1 MIHRNIEHYLWTE
14 IYRPKKIADCILP
27 ERLKTPFQEYVTQN
41 NIPNLLL
48 SGGAGVGKTTVAKAM
63 CEEIGCDYLVINGS
77 DESGID
83 TFRVKI
89 KNFASSMSLA
99 GGRKVII
106 IDEADYLNPN
116 STQPALRNAIEEFAG
131 NCSFIFTCNFK
142 NRIIDPLHS
151 RCAVVE
157 FTLKN
162 NEKAQMASQF
172 FKRIQSV
179 LQSEKVEYEDKV
191 VVELVKKH
199 FPDFR
204 RVINEF
210 QRYSQFGKIDSGIL
224 SQIVDVSIGDIVKY
238 IKEKDF
244 GAIRKWVASNDIDAT
259 VFFRK
264 LYDNL
269 YDVLKPQSIP
279 QAVLILAD
287 YQYKQAFVA
296 DQEINTVACLTELMV
311 GCEFK

>member
-1 MIHRNIEHYLWTE
+1 MQHLLWTE
-14 IYRPKKIADCILP
+14 AHRPKTIEECILP
-27 ERLKTPFQEYVTQN
+27 ERLKKPFQEYVN
-41 NIPNLLL
+41 SEKIPHLLL

-63 CEEIGCDYLVINGS
+63 CNQIDADYIMINGS

-83 TFRVKI
+83 VFRTKI
-89 KNFASSMSLA
+89 KNFASSMSFT

-116 STQPALRNAIEEFAG
+116 STQPALRNAMEEFAS

-151 RCAVVE
+151 RCAVVD

-162 NEKAQMASQF
+162 DEKSKMAGQF
-172 FKRIQSV
+172 FKRIQSI
-179 LQSEKVEYEDKV
+179 LQSENVEYEDKV
-191 VVELVKKH
+191 IAELIKKH

-204 RVINEF
+204 RILNEL
-210 QRYSQFGKIDSGIL
+210 QRYSQFGKIDVGIL
-224 SQIVDVSIGDIVKY
+224 AQIGDISIAEITKHL
-238 IKEKDF
+238 KNKDF
-244 GAIRKWVASNDIDAT
+244 GAIRKWVATADFDAAT
-259 VFFRK
+259 LYRK

-269 YDVLKPQSIP
+269 YEVLQPQSIP
-279 QAVLILAD
+279 QAVIILAD

-296 DQEINTVACLTELMV
+296 DAEINTVACLTELMV
-311 GCEFK
+311 SVEFL

>member
-1 MIHRNIEHYLWTE
+1 MEHLLWTE
-14 IYRPKKIADCILP
+14 AYRPKTIADCILP
-27 ERLKTPFQEYVTQN
+27 ERLKKPFQEYVNQK

-48 SGGAGVGKTTVAKAM
+48 AGGAGVGKTTVAKAM
-63 CEEIGCDYLVINGS
+63 CEEIGCDYMVINGS

-83 TFRVKI
+83 TFRSKI
-89 KNFASSMSLA
+89 KTYASSMSLS

-116 STQPALRNAIEEFAG
+116 STQPALRNAIEEFAS

-151 RCAVVE
+151 RCAVID
-157 FTLKN
+157 FGLKN
-162 NEKAQMASQF
+162 DEKSEMAGQF
-172 FKRIQSV
+172 FKRVSGI
-179 LQSEKVEYEDKV
+179 LQSEKVEFEPKV
-191 VVELVKKH
+191 IAELVKKH

-204 RVINEF
+204 RVINEL
-210 QRYSQFGKIDSGIL
+210 QRFSKFGKIDTGVL
-224 SQIVDVSIGDIVKY
+224 AQIGDVSISEIVKHL
-238 IKEKDF
+238 KEKDF
-244 GAIRKWVASNDIDAT
+244 GAIRKWVATTDVDAT
-259 VFFRK
+259 SLYRK
-264 LYDNL
+264 IYDNL

-279 QAVLILAD
+279 QAVVILAD

-311 GCEFK
+311 SVEFK

>member
-1 MIHRNIEHYLWTE
+1 MEHLLWTE
-14 IYRPKKIADCILP
+14 KYRPKKIADCILP

-63 CEEIGCDYLVINGS
+63 CEEIGCDYMVINGS

-151 RCAVVE
+151 RCAVVD

-204 RVINEF
+204 RVINEL
-210 QRYSQFGKIDSGIL
+210 QRYSQFGKIDTGIL
-224 SQIVDVSIGDIVKY
+224 TQIVDVSISDIVKY

-311 GCEFK
+311 GCEFQ

>member
-1 MIHRNIEHYLWTE
+1 MEHLLWTE
-14 IYRPKKIADCILP
+14 KYRPKSINDCILP
-27 ERLKTPFQEYVTQN
+27 ERLKKPFQEYVNQS

-63 CEEIGCDYLVINGS
+63 CEEIGCDVMVINGS
-77 DESGID
+77 DEGRLID
-83 TFRVKI
+83 TFRTKI

-99 GGRKVII
+99 GGRKVVI
-106 IDEADYLNPN
+106 IDEADYCNAE
-116 STQPALRNAIEEFAG
+116 SVQPALRNFIEEFAG
-131 NCSFIFTCNFK
+131 NCSFIFTCNYK
-142 NRIIDPLHS
+142 NKLIDPLHS
-151 RCAVVE
+151 RCAVID
-157 FTLKN
+157 FALKN
-162 NEKAQMASQF
+162 GEKAQMASAF
-172 FKRIQSV
+172 MKRIQSV
-179 LQSEKVEYEDKV
+179 LQSENVDYDDKV
-191 VVELVKKH
+191 VAELIKKH

-204 RVINEF
+204 RVINEL
-210 QRYSQFGKIDSGIL
+210 QRYSQLGKIDTGIL
-224 SQIVDVSIGDIVKY
+224 SQISDVTINDIIKY

-259 VFFRK
+259 AFYRK

-269 YDVLKPQSIP
+269 YEVLKPQSIP

-287 YQYKQAFVA
+287 YQYKGAFVA

>member
-1 MIHRNIEHYLWTE
+1 MEHLLWTE
-14 IYRPKKIADCILP
+14 KYRPKTIEECILP
-27 ERLKTPFQEYVTQN
+27 ERLKTPFQEYVNQKS
-41 NIPNLLL
+41 IPNLLL

-63 CEEIGCDYLVINGS
+63 CNEIGCDYIVINGS

-83 TFRVKI
+83 VFRTKI
-89 KNFASSMSLA
+89 KNYASSMSLS

-142 NRIIDPLHS
+142 NRIIEPLHS
-151 RCAVVE
+151 RCAVIE
-157 FTLKN
+157 FGLKN
-162 NEKAQMASQF
+162 GEKAKMAGSF

-179 LQSEKVEYEDKV
+179 LQSEKVEYEDAV
-191 VVELVKKH
+191 IAELVKKH

-204 RVINEF
+204 RIINEI

-224 SQIVDVSIGDIVKY
+224 VQLGDVEISNIVKF

-244 GAIRKWVASNDIDAT
+244 GAIRKWVATTEIDAAT
-259 VFFRK
+259 LYRK
-264 LYDNL
+264 LYDGL

-279 QAVLILAD
+279 QAVIIIAD

-296 DQEINTVACLTELMV
+296 DPEINTVACLTELMV
-311 GCEFK
+311 SVEFK

>member
-1 MIHRNIEHYLWTE
+1 MEQMLWTE
-14 IYRPKKIADCILP
+14 KFRPQTVQDCILP
-27 ERLKTPFQEYVTQN
+27 DRLKKPFQEYVKQK

-48 SGGAGVGKTTVAKAM
+48 AGGPGVGKTTVAKAM
-63 CEEIGCDYLVINGS
+63 CKEIGCDYMVINGS

-83 TFRVKI
+83 IFRTKI
-89 KNFASSMSLA
+89 KNYASSMSLS

-131 NCSFIFTCNFK
+131 NCSFIFTCNYK

-151 RCAVVE
+151 RCAVIE
-157 FTLKN
+157 FNLKN
-162 NEKAQMASQF
+162 GEKANMASSF
-172 FKRIQSV
+172 FKRIQSI
-179 LQSEKVEYEDKV
+179 LHIEKVEFEDSV
-191 VVELVKKH
+191 IAELVKKH

-204 RVINEF
+204 RVLNEL

-224 SQIVDVSIGDIVKY
+224 AQIGEVSLNEIVKY
-238 IKEKDF
+238 VKDKDF
-244 GAIRKWVASNDIDAT
+244 GAIRKWVGSNDIDSNT
-259 VFFRK
+259 LFRK
-264 LYDNL
+264 IYDSM
-269 YDVLKPQSIP
+269 YDSLKPHSIP

-287 YQYKQAFVA
+287 YQYKAAFVA

-311 GCEFK
+311 NCEFV